1 VESSSIGITLHLGIP
16 SGFWLSR
23 WLINAHANTQNEKKL
38 PLLMRVHKLF
48 NSKVEDFNS
57 TLAICVCNGNY
68 IIVNLAS
75 QIKTL
80 SRELERNF

>member
-1 VESSSIGITLHLGIP
+1 
-16 SGFWLSR
+16 
-23 WLINAHANTQNEKKL
+23 
-38 PLLMRVHKLF
+38 MRVHKLF
-48 NSKVEDFNS
+48 NSKVEDVNC

>member
-1 VESSSIGITLHLGIP
+1 
-16 SGFWLSR
+16 
-23 WLINAHANTQNEKKL
+23 
-38 PLLMRVHKLF
+38 MRVHKLF